1 MTRKVK
7 LRLNLQLAPIRNQQS
22 QQPLL
27 LIIMVLVRIDE
38 TMVRQQLVVSVLALV
53 LEPLLAELELFQVES
68 EVELAASEEAFQV
81 GLAASEEAFQV
92 ELTV

>member
-7 LRLNLQLAPIRNQQS
+7 LRLNLQLVPIRNQQS

-38 TMVRQQLVVSVLALV
+38 TMVRQQLVVSVLAQV
-53 LEPLLAELELFQVES
+53 LEPFLAELELLQVES

-81 GLAASEEAFQV
+81 ELAV
-92 ELTV
+92 